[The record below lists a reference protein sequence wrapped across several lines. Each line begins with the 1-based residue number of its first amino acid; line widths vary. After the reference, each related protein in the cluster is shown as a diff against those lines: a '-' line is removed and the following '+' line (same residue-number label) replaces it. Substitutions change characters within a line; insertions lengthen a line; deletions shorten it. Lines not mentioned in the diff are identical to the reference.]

1 MMSTYRLVASI
12 QADRNEAQQNRIK
25 LSQKMK
31 KKKTIKQKTGG
42 CSTHAGWTMSS
53 WHYIAESIRCCIR
66 WQNEN
71 RIKKNE
77 DNRRN
82 KSEGN
87 KMIGSN
93 NRCVCHMLKKKM
105 GDWEKKKGEFK
116 IQAVV
121 CFLLLVHI
129 EPAGS
134 MCVVRWP
141 SEPSMISGLF
151 RLVSRRRNWHNTI
164 DFIFLFS
171 IRNELSPT
179 GHVQSSSA
187 QPFSPDWLAPF
198 SDTRAGQKGIENSS
212 QRRVKKGFFSTTSS
226 AELAHRR
233 IEEEDRLGIPD

>member
-1 MMSTYRLVASI
+1 MGGWLENKRIDSHNKSIAKFNQIYRRRIKIKFSTIYDVNVYRLVASI

-105 GDWEKKKGEFK
+105 GDWEKKKENLRF
-116 IQAVV
+116 
-121 CFLLLVHI
+121 
-129 EPAGS
+129 
-134 MCVVRWP
+134 RP
-141 SEPSMISGLF
+141 SS
-151 RLVSRRRNWHNTI
+151 VSCC
-164 DFIFLFS
+164 
-171 IRNELSPT
+171 
-179 GHVQSSSA
+179 
-187 QPFSPDWLAPF
+187 
-198 SDTRAGQKGIENSS
+198 
-212 QRRVKKGFFSTTSS
+212 
-226 AELAHRR
+226 
-233 IEEEDRLGIPD
+233 